1 MTYPSLTSRRQRH
14 DVAFQFH
21 LVRMG
26 LTYIRNRERAE
37 QGETL
42 PCIAEHRRQRRE
54 TLRAQ
59 LWSMRDLLHCLFD

>member
-26 LTYIRNRERAE
+26 LTYIRQREQQEEPDVMDYLRQYRA
-37 QGETL
+37 
-42 PCIAEHRRQRRE
+42 QRRE
-54 TLRAQ
+54 TIKAQ
-59 LWSMRDLLHCLFD
+59 LGSMRDVLHTLFD